1 MPDDVDGDAL
11 TRALIWYRARSQDRS
26 DQLDHIIRRD
36 GWRRVAEF
44 CAGSAQR
51 HHLQLRPWMPP
62 PCWCELDEDV
72 VERQA
77 AGRRAASELLARMLA
92 AGLSRYEPDPIGA
105 LREAESTCTPTAA
118 ETSRSQL

>member
-26 DQLDHIIRRD
+26 SQLDYIIKRD
-36 GWRRVAEF
+36 GWRKAAEF

-62 PCWCELDEDV
+62 PCWCELGEDDD
-72 VERQA
+72 ERQA
-77 AGRRAASELLARMLA
+77 PGRRAASELLARMLA
-92 AGLSRYEPDPIGA
+92 AGLSRFEPDPINA
-105 LREAESTCTPTAA
+105 LDR
-118 ETSRSQL
+118 